1 MDLMT
6 GNRLIGELIDLLAQG
21 DYKALLRSAPRSRLN
36 AEQLAS
42 AVGDYGRTIAP
53 LPPDGYRLIDY
64 VPISGSKPAAWSVA
78 VPLFTKEEGRS
89 DLTMELTIA
98 QTQDGS
104 YIAQIDDV
112 HVL

>member
-1 MDLMT
+1 MDLIT
-6 GNRLIGELIDLLAQG
+6 GNRLIGDLIDLLAQG
-21 DYKALLRSAPRSRLN
+21 DYNALLRSAPRSRLN

-42 AVGDYGRTIAP
+42 AVDGYGRTIVP
-53 LPPDGYRLIDY
+53 LPPNGYGLIDY
-64 VPISGSKPAAWSVA
+64 VPISDSKPAAWSVA